1 MALDGRQKGRL
12 RMPTVDEILASI
24 GEHPGRLVTL
34 PELLAV
40 LKKAGFPTS
49 RPNIHKHQMAGTG
62 PAHFIYGNRA
72 IYRVEDAIQWAVSRA
87 RPGRAQEPVAVAA

>member
-1 MALDGRQKGRL
+1 MLTA
-12 RMPTVDEILASI
+12 TEILATI

-34 PELLAV
+34 PELLGV

-49 RPNIHKHQMAGTG
+49 RPTIHKLQMRGTG

-72 IYRVEDAIQWAVSRA
+72 IYRLQDAIEWALNRTRRGSGAVQDR
-87 RPGRAQEPVAVAA
+87 VAA

>member
-1 MALDGRQKGRL
+1 MRNAS
-12 RMPTVDEILASI
+12 EILASI

-34 PELLAV
+34 LAV

-49 RPNIHKHQMAGTG
+49 RPTLHKLQMRGVG

-72 IYRVEDAIQWAVSRA
+72 IYRLEDAIQWALSRTRCGA
-87 RPGRAQEPVAVAA
+87 AQDRVAA

>member
-1 MALDGRQKGRL
+1 MQNAS
-12 RMPTVDEILASI
+12 EILASI

-49 RPNIHKHQMAGTG
+49 RPTVHKLQMRGVG
-62 PAHFIYGNRA
+62 PTYFIYGNRA
-72 IYRVEDAIQWAVSRA
+72 VYRLQDAIQWALSRTRSGA
-87 RPGRAQEPVAVAA
+87 TQERVAA